1 VSITV
6 LLNIFKLDNMVLQE
20 NRQLIYIIPESALN
34 LQLPYYES
42 VSAGFPS
49 PAEDYLEHHLD
60 LNDYL
65 IKRPE
70 STFFVK
76 VEGYSMTGAGIFPN
90 DILIVDRSIYPKN
103 DDIIIGVIDG
113 DFTVKRLVYNG
124 MKGFLKAENKDYP
137 NIEITPDLDFVVWG
151 VVTNVIHQF
160 K

>member
-1 VSITV
+1 MPTSEAK
-6 LLNIFKLDNMVLQE
+6 LENIDMMLQE
-20 NRQLIYIIPESALN
+20 QKQLIYIIPESALD
-34 LQLPYYES
+34 LQIPYYES

-65 IKRPE
+65 IKHPE

-76 VEGYSMTGAGIFPN
+76 VEGYSMMEAGILPE
-90 DILIVDRSIYPKN
+90 DILIVDRSIYPKH
-103 DDIIIGVIDG
+103 DDIIIGVLDG
-113 DFTVKRLVYNG
+113 DFTVKRLIYNG
-124 MKGFLKAENKDYP
+124 KNVILKAENKNYS
-137 NIEITPDLDFVVWG
+137 NIEITRESNFVIWG

>member
-1 VSITV
+1 MPTSEAK
-6 LLNIFKLDNMVLQE
+6 LENIDMMLQE
-20 NRQLIYIIPESALN
+20 QKQLIYIIPESALD
-34 LQLPYYES
+34 LQIPYYES

-65 IKRPE
+65 IKHPE

-76 VEGYSMTGAGIFPN
+76 VEGYSMMEAGILPE
-90 DILIVDRSIYPKN
+90 DILIVDRSIYPKH
-103 DDIIIGVIDG
+103 DDIIIGVLDG
-113 DFTVKRLVYNG
+113 DFTVKRLIYNG
-124 MKGFLKAENKDYP
+124 KNAILKAENKNYS
-137 NIEITPDLDFVVWG
+137 NIEITRESNFVIWG

>member
-1 VSITV
+1 
-6 LLNIFKLDNMVLQE
+6 MMLQE
-20 NRQLIYIIPESALN
+20 SKQLIYIIPESSLN

-65 IKRPE
+65 IKHPDA
-70 STFFVK
+70 TFFVK
-76 VEGYSMTGAGIFPN
+76 VEGYSMTGAGIFPD
-90 DILIVDRSIYPKN
+90 DILIVDRSIHPKN
-103 DDIIIGVIDG
+103 GDIIIGVIDG
-113 DFTVKRLVYNG
+113 DFTVKRLIYNG
-124 MKGFLKAENKDYP
+124 MRGFLKAENKDYP
-137 NIEITPDLDFVVWG
+137 NIEITPDIAFMVWG